1 MTHLKKT
8 TRHAKEPKKIDTVAE
23 VKYRHGNSVTN
34 LECACVTKSII
45 YIIMHKEK
53 APIYRLSHSKTPKTP
68 KMCHYNH
75 SRKISVLFWLYDTV
89 VDLSSR
95 NNFSNSGSFAK
106 VSIPVGS
113 IIPCFNHCNKYNN
126 CFLLNYNLKKVNY
139 DILVTSTNFEL
150 NTVGLLLP

>member
-1 MTHLKKT
+1 MLGK
-8 TRHAKEPKKIDTVAE
+8 RHPFTSYSTEKHPK
-23 VKYRHGNSVTN
+23 
-34 LECACVTKSII
+34 
-45 YIIMHKEK
+45 
-53 APIYRLSHSKTPKTP
+53 HSKFAITDMREKPAF
-68 KMCHYNH
+68 
-75 SRKISVLFWLYDTV
+75 VFLVYDTG
-89 VDLSSR
+89 VDFSAR